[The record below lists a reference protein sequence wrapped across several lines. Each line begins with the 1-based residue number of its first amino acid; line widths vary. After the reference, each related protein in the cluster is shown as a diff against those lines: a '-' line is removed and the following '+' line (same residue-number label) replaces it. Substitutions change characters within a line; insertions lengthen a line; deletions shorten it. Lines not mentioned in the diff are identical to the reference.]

1 MISSIS
7 QARAG
12 KRGDALKQW
21 LVFLYLGCLAWG
33 ASFLWIK
40 LALREIGPMTMV
52 SWRLIFGLAITWLI
66 IKWKKFDLKWSGKEF
81 WLPFALGI
89 TSVAIPISLIGF
101 AETRIDSGLAG
112 VLNATMPLW
121 TMVFAHFLLHDEHL
135 TAPKIAGL
143 LSGIAGIFVLM
154 NPNFGVAHDVLGQGA
169 MIVATLLYAGST
181 ISQRKYLR
189 GVHPFQLGYPLILGG
204 TIFIVTAAAIFE
216 APFKIPHESLT
227 WIACAWM
234 GIFGMGLSTVAWFYL
249 LNQWG
254 ATRTSLVTFVFPP
267 TAVLLGVIFLG
278 EPLHWDI
285 VLGGGLIIAGI
296 ALVNLKRT

>member
-1 MISSIS
+1 M
-7 QARAG
+7 R
-12 KRGDALKQW
+12 QW

-52 SWRLIFGLAITWLI
+52 SWRLIFGLAITWVIL
-66 IKWKKFDLKWSGKEF
+66 KWNKFDLKWSGRVF
-81 WLPFALGI
+81 WLPFVLGI

-121 TMVFAHFLLHDEHL
+121 TMVLAHFALHDERF
-135 TAPKIAGL
+135 TAPKFAGL

-154 NPNFGVAHDVLGQGA
+154 NPDFGEAHDVIGQTA
-169 MIVATLLYAGST
+169 MIGATLLYAGST
-181 ISQRKYLR
+181 VTQRKFLR
-189 GVHPFQLGYPLILGG
+189 GVHPLQAGFPLILGG
-204 TIFIVTAAAIFE
+204 LAFIIVAAAIFE
-216 APFKIPHESLT
+216 APFKIPYEPMT

-234 GIFGMGLSTVAWFYL
+234 GIFGMGLSTLAWYYL
-249 LNQWG
+249 LNHWG

-267 TAVLLGVIFLG
+267 TAVLLGAVFLN
-278 EPLHWDI
+278 EPLHLD
-285 VLGGGLIIAGI
+285 VLIGGGLIITGI
-296 ALVNLKRT
+296 ALVNWRRE